1 MVYKC
6 NHRESQNEILNTMSL
21 HVLRK
26 KLSEMHE
33 CRYFVLIVDE
43 YTDISNTEQISLWVR
58 TVDKILNVKKYFLD
72 SHKLDNIKN
81 ETIVRAIKSIL
92 IRFHLKLDN
101 WGVRLTTAL
110 TTIWGK
116 ILVLRNKSPANNQKR

>member
-1 MVYKC
+1 
-6 NHRESQNEILNTMSL
+6 MSL

-26 KLSEMHE
+26 KLSEMRE

-43 YTDISNTEQISLWVR
+43 YTDISNIEQISFCVR

-81 ETIVRAIKSIL
+81 ETIVRAIKSIF

-101 WGVRLTTAL
+101 
-110 TTIWGK
+110 
-116 ILVLRNKSPANNQKR
+116 

>member
-43 YTDISNTEQISLWVR
+43 YTDMSNTEQISLWVR